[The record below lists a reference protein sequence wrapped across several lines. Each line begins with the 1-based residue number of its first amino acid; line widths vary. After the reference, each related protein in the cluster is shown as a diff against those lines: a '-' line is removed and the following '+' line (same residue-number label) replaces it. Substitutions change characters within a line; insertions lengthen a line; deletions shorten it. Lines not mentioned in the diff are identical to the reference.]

1 MNMKNRMIA
10 WVAGVVSIVIILMV
24 IIVAMEPP
32 KDGITRAQAFKAM
45 ALAVTT
51 KEECASREKER
62 GSSYFSAKEKD
73 NWFVKYMDYLYDEG
87 YLDGS

>member
-45 ALAVTT
+45 A
-51 KEECASREKER
+51 
-62 GSSYFSAKEKD
+62 
-73 NWFVKYMDYLYDEG
+73 
-87 YLDGS
+87 

>member
-51 KEECASREKER
+51 KEECASREK
-62 GSSYFSAKEKD
+62 
-73 NWFVKYMDYLYDEG
+73 
-87 YLDGS
+87 